1 MRRNLNNHKAL
12 IARHQDAHN
21 RAQEEGKTAE
31 GRLPE
36 LKQNLSQADKE
47 AQEAHKEAQH
57 RFRWVCSRILKPS
70 VPLTLP
76 AVKEMQHH
84 ADADLLS

>member
-1 MRRNLNNHKAL
+1 MRRKLNDHKAL

-47 AQEAHKEAQH
+47 AQEAHKEAQRH
-57 RFRWVCSRILKPS
+57 SDGVLRTLKPS
-70 VPLTLP
+70 VYLDP
-76 AVKEMQHH
+76 
-84 ADADLLS
+84 SCF

>member
-1 MRRNLNNHKAL
+1 MRRKLRDHNAL

-21 RAQEEGKTAE
+21 RAQQEGKTAE

-47 AQEAHKEAQH
+47 AQEARKEAQ
-57 RFRWVCSRILKPS
+57 R
-70 VPLTLP
+70 
-76 AVKEMQHH
+76 H
-84 ADADLLS
+84 ADGVLWMLKHSYPSFTLLAFKESQQHADTHPFP

>member
-1 MRRNLNNHKAL
+1 MCRNLNNHKAL

-57 RFRWVCSRILKPS
+57 HSDGVLQDIEALRPLDPS
-70 VPLTLP
+70 CC
-76 AVKEMQHH
+76 QG
-84 ADADLLS
+84 DAASC